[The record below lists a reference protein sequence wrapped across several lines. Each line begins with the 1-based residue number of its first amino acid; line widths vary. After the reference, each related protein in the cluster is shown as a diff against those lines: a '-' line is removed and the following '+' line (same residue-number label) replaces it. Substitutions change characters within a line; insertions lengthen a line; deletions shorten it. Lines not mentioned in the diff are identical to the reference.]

1 MDATLAT
8 FDTVETADCVES
20 CPVAGFESSI
30 VAATYQLHKAE
41 ETGEAEDRRSGTLQH
56 FRLECDAANTDGA
69 GVAVHKVEET
79 ATSSGIFDIKWNTEA
94 MNGKAV
100 LGAATAGGSLEL
112 YELIRDASYDAK
124 QTLRHSGL
132 TTEANAD
139 SMCLSL
145 DWSNRVHSNA
155 QPSICVSHSDG

>member
-1 MDATLAT
+1 METLAT

-20 CPVAGFESSI
+20 CPVAGFESSM
-30 VAATYQLHKAE
+30 VAATYQLHKAADI
-41 ETGEAEDRRSGTLQH
+41 GEAQDRRSGTLQH
-56 FRLECDAANTDGA
+56 FQLDCNAAATTDGA
-69 GVAVHKVEET
+69 KVTVRKLEES
-79 ATSSGIFDIKWNTEA
+79 ATSSGIFDIKWNTET

-100 LGAATAGGSLEL
+100 LGAATAGGSLDL
-112 YELIRDASYDAK
+112 YELTREGDT

-132 TTEANAD
+132 ATDADAD

-145 DWSNRVHSNA
+145 DWNNRVHSNA